1 VLTIHAQVTIA
12 ARSLQHSRGLPQSH
26 SSAFWD
32 GEMNHKN
39 SYFRYFAALLMFG
52 MNGIVASHIALT
64 SYEIVF
70 TRTLIGSLL
79 LIAFY
84 ALTRQAVHLLHNKK
98 HTLCLIISGIAMG
111 TSWMFLYEGYQRMGV
126 SIASLAY
133 YCGPVIV
140 MILSPILFREKLTWP
155 KMTGFLA
162 VLVGMFCVNS
172 LALREVNTT
181 VGLFCGIM
189 SAVMYAF
196 MVIFNK
202 KAKSIT
208 GLENSMWQLL
218 TSFLTVAVF
227 VGVKQGFVIQIE
239 SGDWI
244 PILILGV
251 FNTGI
256 GCYFYF
262 SAIGSLP
269 VQTVAICGY
278 LEPLSAVVFSM
289 LFLRESMTI
298 VQVIGAILILG
309 GAVFGELFRSQR
321 ANFHSLSDSQ
331 LASKKPL
338 V

>member
-1 VLTIHAQVTIA
+1 
-12 ARSLQHSRGLPQSH
+12 
-26 SSAFWD
+26 
-32 GEMNHKN
+32 MNCKN

-79 LIAFY
+79 LIAIF
-84 ALTRQAVHLLHNKK
+84 ALTRQTVHLLQNKK
-98 HTLCLIISGIAMG
+98 HTLWLIISGIAMG
-111 TSWMFLYEGYQRMGV
+111 TSWVFLYEAYQRIGV

-140 MILSPILFREKLTWP
+140 MILSPVLFREKLTWP
-155 KMTGFLA
+155 KMAGFLA

-172 LALREVNTT
+172 LALSEVNTT
-181 VGLFCGIM
+181 IGLFCGIM

-227 VGVKQGFVIQIE
+227 VGLKQGFVIHIE

-244 PILILGV
+244 PILILGI

-262 SAIGSLP
+262 SSIGGLP

-278 LEPLSAVVFSM
+278 LEPLSAVVLSV
-289 LFLRESMTI
+289 LFLQESMTT
-298 VQVIGAILILG
+298 VQVIGAMLILG
-309 GAVFGELFRSQR
+309 GAGFGELFRSQST
-321 ANFHSLSDSQ
+321 NFHPLLNSQ
-331 LASKKPL
+331 LVSKKPL

>member
-1 VLTIHAQVTIA
+1 M
-12 ARSLQHSRGLPQSH
+12 
-26 SSAFWD
+26 SS
-32 GEMNHKN
+32 NN

-52 MNGIVASHIALT
+52 MNGIVASQIALS

-79 LIAFY
+79 LIAIF
-84 ALTRQAVHLLHNKK
+84 ALTRQTVHLLRDRK
-98 HTLCLIISGIAMG
+98 HTLWLCISGIAMG
-111 TSWMFLYEGYQRMGV
+111 TSWMFLYEAYQRIGV

-140 MILSPILFREKLTWP
+140 MILSPILFREKLTCP
-155 KMTGFLA
+155 KMAGFLA

-172 LALREVNTT
+172 LALGDVNTT
-181 VGLFCGIM
+181 VGLSCGIL

-227 VGVKQGFVIQIE
+227 VGVKQGLVIPIG

-262 SAIGSLP
+262 SSIGHLP

-278 LEPLSAVVFSM
+278 LEPLSAVVFSV
-289 LFLRESMTI
+289 LFLQENMTI
-298 VQVIGAILILG
+298 AQVMGAMLILG
-309 GAVFGELFRSQR
+309 GAAFGELFRSQR
-321 ANFHSLSDSQ
+321 TNFHSSLDPQ
-331 LASKKPL
+331 LASKNL
-338 V
+338 NL